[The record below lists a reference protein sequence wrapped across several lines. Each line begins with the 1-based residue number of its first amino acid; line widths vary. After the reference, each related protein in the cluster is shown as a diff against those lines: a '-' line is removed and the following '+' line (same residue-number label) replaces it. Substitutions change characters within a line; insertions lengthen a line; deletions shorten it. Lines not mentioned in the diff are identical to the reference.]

1 MNNLNRSIC
10 FLILFLIANNIVKAQ
25 SPSAINFQGLA
36 MDSNSK
42 IISKKDI
49 YIKCTFLVNKAA
61 EASYAEIHK
70 TTTDQ
75 FGQFNISLGLG
86 KASVNTF
93 DKLDWANN
101 QYDLKVE
108 ISNDSI
114 NYKLLGR
121 QQILSVPY
129 ALNAGNGLPKGKVKG
144 ATAFWDGI
152 KWVADSTIYNDGKI
166 VKIGLGSSVD
176 TTATLEVK
184 STTGGFLLPRLTE
197 SQRDSIKNPAEGL
210 LIFCTDYYG
219 SGKGGAVQI
228 FNRGKWLNMFM
239 PTPGGNYDCPYL
251 YDIQLNGNRIIDS
264 IVTISYK
271 LEAVSNTVSDVPLIQ
286 WYRKLRDTTIK
297 TSIVYYY
304 YPIPGE
310 TKASYKIS
318 DLDNL
323 GIRVSLI
330 PRNKKGADCL
340 LGDSIKMDYA
350 VLNYKAPTTVSLW
363 KDKIYSY
370 GSRIWQGAAI
380 SKRLVT
386 DALSGN
392 FIYSFPDS
400 RFNSSGNTTWS
411 YYNSINEINFLISSI
426 EVNNTPDS
434 LKSLLGE
441 LYAYRGYFYFE
452 LYRAFSINNTQGIP
466 ILENYDDLTT
476 GNLRRRSA
484 DAVFAYII
492 STLDKAE
499 TLTSDF
505 TDSRG
510 FSNLAINVLKSKVF
524 LYKKDY
530 TSIIT
535 TFQKVN
541 TKYSLAKYPLASS
554 VNYVAQLN
562 DTSDFSK
569 FSEIIYQ
576 AGGQYA
582 STEYGRNTNSNN
594 NASASISGFIL
605 NDSIANLFSTT
616 DIRKSLIVKGALNG
630 KNYFNKYLPYPTT
643 GYSTSYNKE
652 IKMADYYLIYAEA
665 QARLS
670 NTAEALTWLNK
681 VAVARDPNFITYNST
696 STSIL
701 NDIIKE
707 KKKENLLEGD
717 FYFDFIRFT
726 NGNPGFYFT
735 PNYGN
740 SGRQALSM
748 NYYKGLP
755 IPSSVLSTNP
765 GLTQTTG
772 W

>member
-1 MNNLNRSIC
+1 MGNFSRSIY
-10 FLILFLIANNIVKAQ
+10 FVILFLISNHIVKAQ

-36 MDSNSK
+36 MDSNLK
-42 IISKKDI
+42 IISKRDI
-49 YIKCTFLVNKAA
+49 YIKCTFYVNKAA
-61 EASYAEIHK
+61 ETSYAEIHK

-86 KASVNTF
+86 KATVNTF

-101 QYDLKVE
+101 QYDLNIE

-129 ALNAGNGLPKGKVKG
+129 ALNAGNGLPKGKSKG

-152 KWVADSTIYNDGKI
+152 KWVVDSTLYNDGKR
-166 VKIGLGSSVD
+166 VKVGLGSSDD
-176 TTATLEVK
+176 TTASLEVK

-264 IVTISYK
+264 IVTVSYN
-271 LEAVSNTVSDVPLIQ
+271 LEAFSNTTSDVPLFQ

-310 TKASYKIS
+310 TKSSYKIS
-318 DLDNL
+318 DLDVL
-323 GIRVSLI
+323 GIRISLI

-350 VLNYKAPTTVSLW
+350 VFNYKAPKTVTAW
-363 KDKIYSY
+363 KSKIYNY
-370 GSRIWQGAAI
+370 GSAIWSGATL
-380 SKRLVT
+380 KRLVT
-386 DALSGN
+386 DALSGIFMYPSPDLRFKSAGN
-392 FIYSFPDS
+392 F
-400 RFNSSGNTTWS
+400 TWN
-411 YYNSINEINFLISSI
+411 YYNNINEINFFINSI

-452 LYRAFSINNTQGIP
+452 LYRAFSINNTLGIP

-476 GNLRRRSA
+476 GNLSRRSA
-484 DAVFAYII
+484 DAVFTYII

-499 TLTSDF
+499 SLTADF

-530 TSIIT
+530 ASIIT

-541 TKYSLAKYPLASS
+541 TKYSLAKYPLAST
-554 VNYVAQLN
+554 VNYAAQLN

-569 FSEIIYQ
+569 FNEIIYQ
-576 AGGQYA
+576 VGGQYA
-582 STEYGRNTNSNN
+582 SYEYGRNTHSNN
-594 NASASISGFIL
+594 NATASTTGYVL
-605 NDSIANLFSTT
+605 NDSIANLFSAT
-616 DIRKSLIVKGALNG
+616 DIRKSLIVNG
-630 KNYFNKYLPYPTT
+630 VINGQKYFNKYLPNPAS
-643 GYSTSYNKE
+643 GYTTSYNKE

-681 VAVARDPNFITYNST
+681 VAVARDPNFSTYNST

-701 NDIIKE
+701 SDIIKE

-726 NGNPGFYFT
+726 NGNPNFFFS
-735 PNYGN
+735 PNYTL
-740 SGRQALSM
+740 SSRQALST

-755 IPSSVLSTNP
+755 IPSNVLSANS
-765 GLTQTTG
+765 GLIQNAG

>member
-1 MNNLNRSIC
+1 MGNFDRSIY
-10 FLILFLIANNIVKAQ
+10 FVILFLITTHIVKAQ

-36 MDSNSK
+36 MDSNLK
-42 IISKKDI
+42 IISKMDI
-49 YIKCTFLVNKAA
+49 YIKCTFHVNKAS
-61 EASYAEIHK
+61 ETSYSEIHK

-86 KASVNTF
+86 KATVNTF
-93 DKLDWANN
+93 EKLDWTNN

-129 ALNAGNGLPKGKVKG
+129 ALNAANGLPKGKSKG
-144 ATAFWDGI
+144 VTAFWDGI
-152 KWVADSTIYNDGKI
+152 KWVVDSTLYNDGKR
-166 VKIGLGSSVD
+166 VKVGLGSSDD
-176 TTATLEVK
+176 TTASLEVK

-197 SQRDSIKNPAEGL
+197 NQRDLIKNPAEGL

-251 YDIQLNGNRIIDS
+251 YDIQLNGNRVIDS

-271 LEAVSNTVSDVPLIQ
+271 FEAVSNTTSDVPLFQ

-297 TSIVYYY
+297 TSNVYYY
-304 YPIPGE
+304 YPIPDE

-318 DLDNL
+318 DLDVL
-323 GIRVSLI
+323 GIRVLLI

-350 VLNYKAPTTVSLW
+350 VLNYKAPTTLSSW
-363 KDKIYSY
+363 MNKIYSY
-370 GSRIWQGAAI
+370 GSRISSGAA

-386 DALSGN
+386 DALSGI
-392 FIYSFPDS
+392 FMYPSPDS
-400 RFNSSGNTTWS
+400 RFYSSGNIYWN
-411 YYNSINEINFLISSI
+411 YYNYINEINFLINSI
-426 EVNNTPDS
+426 EINNTPDS
-434 LKSLLGE
+434 LKSFLGE

-476 GNLRRRSA
+476 GNLIRSSS
-484 DAVFAYII
+484 DAVFTYII

-499 TLTSDF
+499 ILTADF
-505 TDSRG
+505 TDSRS

-530 TSIIT
+530 ASIIT
-535 TFQKVN
+535 TFQKIN
-541 TKYSLAKYPLASS
+541 TKYSLAKYPLVSS
-554 VNYVAQLN
+554 INYVLQLN
-562 DTSDFSK
+562 DTTDFSK
-569 FSEIIYQ
+569 FNEIIYQ
-576 AGGQYA
+576 AGGLSA
-582 STEYGRNTNSNN
+582 SYEYGLNTNSNN
-594 NASASISGFIL
+594 NASATTTGYVL

-616 DIRKSLIVKGALNG
+616 DIRKSLIVNGALNE
-630 KNYFNKYLPYPTT
+630 KKYFNKYLPYKTT
-643 GYSTSYNKE
+643 GYNTSYNKE
-652 IKMADYYLIYAEA
+652 IKMADFYLIYAEA
-665 QARLS
+665 QARFS
-670 NTAEALTWLNK
+670 NIAEALFWLNK
-681 VAVARDPNFITYNST
+681 VAVARDPNFTSYNST
-696 STSIL
+696 SANIL
-701 NDIIKE
+701 IDIIKE

-717 FYFDFIRFT
+717 FYFDYIRFT
-726 NGNPGFYFT
+726 NGY
-735 PNYGN
+735 PNFFFSSYT
-740 SGRQALSM
+740 SGRQSLSPS
-748 NYYKGLP
+748 YYRGLP
-755 IPSSVLSTNP
+755 IPSNRLLEHP
-765 GLTQTTG
+765 RLTQTIG

>member
-10 FLILFLIANNIVKAQ
+10 FVIVFLFATNIVKAQ

-36 MDSNSK
+36 MDSNTK

-49 YIKCTFLVNKAA
+49 FIKCTFLVNKAT
-61 EASYAEIHK
+61 ETSYAEIHK
-70 TTTDQ
+70 TATDQ

-86 KASVNTF
+86 KATVNTF

-121 QQILSVPY
+121 QQILSIPY

-152 KWVADSTIYNDGKI
+152 KWVVDSTIYNDGKR
-166 VKIGLGSSVD
+166 VKVGLGSSVD

-197 SQRDSIKNPAEGL
+197 SQRDSIKKPAEGL

-228 FNRGKWLNMFM
+228 YNRGKWLNMFM
-239 PTPGGNYDCPYL
+239 PTEGGNYDCPYINN
-251 YDIQLNGNRIIDS
+251 IQINGNRMIDS
-264 IVTISYK
+264 IVTITYN
-271 LEAVSNTVSDVPLIQ
+271 LETLLNTVGDVPLIQ

-318 DLDNL
+318 DLDYL

-330 PRNKKGADCL
+330 PRNKKGAECL
-340 LGDSIKMDYA
+340 IGDSIKMDYA
-350 VLNYKAPTTVSLW
+350 VLNYKAPTTVSSW
-363 KDKIYSY
+363 KNKIFGY
-370 GSRIWQGAAI
+370 GGRIWSGAA

-386 DALSGN
+386 DALSGI
-392 FIYSFPDS
+392 FMYISPDS

-411 YYNSINEINFLISSI
+411 YYNNINEINFLINSI

-476 GNLRRRSA
+476 GNLSRKSA
-484 DAVFAYII
+484 DAVLSYII

-499 TLTSDF
+499 SLTSDF
-505 TDSRG
+505 SDSRG
-510 FSNLAINVLKSKVF
+510 FSNLSINILKSKVF
-524 LYKKDY
+524 LYKKEY
-530 TSIIT
+530 ASIIT

-541 TKYSLAKYPLASS
+541 AKYSLTKYPLSSS
-554 VNYVAQLN
+554 VNYIAQLN
-562 DTSDFSK
+562 DTTDFSK
-569 FSEIIYQ
+569 FNEIVYQ

-582 STEYGRNTNSNN
+582 SLEYGRNTHSNN
-594 NASASISGFIL
+594 NATATTTGYVL

-630 KNYFNKYLPYPTT
+630 KFYFNKYLPYPTT
-643 GYSTSYNKE
+643 GYTTSYNKE
-652 IKMADYYLIYAEA
+652 IKMADFYLIYAEA
-665 QARLS
+665 LARTS
-670 NTAEALTWLNK
+670 NISEALIWLNK

-696 STSIL
+696 ITSIL

-726 NGNPGFYFT
+726 NGNPGFYFS
-735 PNYGN
+735 PNYAL
-740 SGRQALSM
+740 SGRQALST

-755 IPSSVLSTNP
+755 IPTNVLSANP
-765 GLTQTTG
+765 GLIQNAG

>member
-10 FLILFLIANNIVKAQ
+10 FLILFLIATNIVKAQ

-49 YIKCTFLVNKAA
+49 FIKCTFLVNKAT
-61 EASYAEIHK
+61 ETSYAEIHK
-70 TTTDQ
+70 TATDQ

-86 KASVNTF
+86 KATVNTF

-152 KWVADSTIYNDGKI
+152 KWVADSTIYNDGKR
-166 VKIGLGSSVD
+166 VKVGLGSSVD

-350 VLNYKAPTTVSLW
+350 VLNYKAPTTVSSW
-363 KDKIYSY
+363 KNKIFGY
-370 GSRIWQGAAI
+370 GSSIMTGALG
-380 SKRLVT
+380 KRLLT

-392 FIYSFPDS
+392 FMNFLPDS

-411 YYNSINEINFLISSI
+411 YYNSINEINFLINSI

-452 LYRAFSINNTQGIP
+452 LFRAFSINNTQGIP

-476 GNLRRRSA
+476 GNLSRRSA

-499 TLTSDF
+499 SLISDF
-505 TDSRG
+505 SDSRR
-510 FSNLAINVLKSKVF
+510 FSNLAINILKSKVF

-530 TSIIT
+530 ASIIT
-535 TFQKVN
+535 TFQKIN
-541 TKYSLAKYPLASS
+541 AKYSLAKYPLSSS
-554 VNYVAQLN
+554 VNYIAQLN
-562 DTSDFSK
+562 DTTDFSK
-569 FSEIIYQ
+569 FNEIVYQ
-576 AGGQYA
+576 VGDANINFGLY
-582 STEYGRNTNSNN
+582 TNSYNN
-594 NASASISGFIL
+594 NTSSTSGFVL
-605 NDSIANLFSTT
+605 NDSIANLFSST
-616 DIRKSLIVKGALNG
+616 DIRKSLIVKGALNEN
-630 KNYFNKYLPYPTT
+630 KYFNKYLPAPTPY
-643 GYSTSYNKE
+643 GPRSSYNKE
-652 IKMADYYLIYAEA
+652 IKMADFYLIYAEA
-665 QARLS
+665 LARVS
-670 NTAEALTWLNK
+670 NITEALTWLNK
-681 VAVARDPNFITYNST
+681 VAVARDPNFISYNST

-701 NDIIKE
+701 SDIIKE

-717 FYFDFIRFT
+717 FYFDMIRFT
-726 NGNPGFYFT
+726 NGNPGFYFS
-735 PNYGN
+735 PNYTF

-755 IPSSVLSTNP
+755 IPTNVLSANR
-765 GLTQTTG
+765 GLSQTTG

>member
-10 FLILFLIANNIVKAQ
+10 FLILFLIASNIVKAQ

-49 YIKCTFLVNKAA
+49 FIKCTFLVNKAT

-152 KWVADSTIYNDGKI
+152 KWVADSTIYNDGKR

-176 TTATLEVK
+176 TTSTLEVK

-219 SGKGGAVQI
+219 SGKGGAIQI

-350 VLNYKAPTTVSLW
+350 VLNYKVPTTILSW
-363 KDKIYSY
+363 KNKIL
-370 GSRIWQGAAI
+370 GLGDIIWFSA
-380 SKRLVT
+380 SNKRLVT

-392 FIYSFPDS
+392 FMFTFPES
-400 RFNSSGNTTWS
+400 KFNSSNNRYWN
-411 YYNSINEINFLISSI
+411 YYN
-426 EVNNTPDS
+426 
-434 LKSLLGE
+434 
-441 LYAYRGYFYFE
+441 
-452 LYRAFSINNTQGIP
+452 
-466 ILENYDDLTT
+466 NYDDLTT
-476 GNLRRRSA
+476 GNLIRKPA
-484 DAVFAYII
+484 DVVLTYII

-499 TLTSDF
+499 SLASDF
-505 TDSRG
+505 KDSRG
-510 FSNLAINVLKSKVF
+510 FSNLAINILKSKVF

-530 TSIIT
+530 ASIIT

-562 DTSDFSK
+562 DTIDFSK
-569 FSEIIYQ
+569 FNEIVYQ
-576 AGGQYA
+576 AGSQNAYF
-582 STEYGRNTNSNN
+582 EYGFHTNSNN
-594 NASASISGFIL
+594 NSTSSTTGFVI
-605 NDSIANLFSTT
+605 NDSIINLFSTT
-616 DIRKSLIVKGALNG
+616 DVRKSLIVKGILNG
-630 KNYFNKYLPYPTT
+630 KNYFNKYLPAPNPY
-643 GYSTSYNKE
+643 GLRTSYNKE
-652 IKMADYYLIYAEA
+652 IKMADFYLIYAEA
-665 QARLS
+665 LARTS
-670 NTAEALTWLNK
+670 NISEALTWLNK
-681 VAVARDPNFITYNST
+681 VAVARDPNFISYNST
-696 STSIL
+696 STTIL

-726 NGNPGFYFT
+726 NGNPGFYYSS
-735 PNYGN
+735 NYTN
-740 SGRQALSM
+740 IPRQQLST

-755 IPSSVLSTNP
+755 LPTSVLSANP
-765 GLTQTTG
+765 GLIQNAG

>member
-10 FLILFLIANNIVKAQ
+10 FLILFLIASNIVKAQ

-49 YIKCTFLVNKAA
+49 FIKCTFLVNKAT

-152 KWVADSTIYNDGKI
+152 KWVADSTIYNDGKR

-176 TTATLEVK
+176 TTSTLEVK

-219 SGKGGAVQI
+219 SGKGGAIQI

-350 VLNYKAPTTVSLW
+350 VLNYKVPTTILSW
-363 KDKIYSY
+363 KNKIL
-370 GSRIWQGAAI
+370 GLGDIIWFSA
-380 SKRLVT
+380 SNKRLVT

-392 FIYSFPDS
+392 FMFTFPES
-400 RFNSSGNTTWS
+400 KFNSSNNRYWN
-411 YYNSINEINFLISSI
+411 YYNNINEINFLINSI
-426 EVNNTPDS
+426 EINNTPDS
-434 LKSLLGE
+434 LKSFLGE

-452 LYRAFSINNTQGIP
+452 LYRAFSINNTLGIP

-476 GNLRRRSA
+476 GNLIRKPA
-484 DAVFAYII
+484 DVVLTYII

-499 TLTSDF
+499 SLASDF
-505 TDSRG
+505 KDSRG
-510 FSNLAINVLKSKVF
+510 FSNLAINILKSKVF

-530 TSIIT
+530 ASIIT

-554 VNYVAQLN
+554 VNYVTQLN
-562 DTSDFSK
+562 DTIDFSK
-569 FSEIIYQ
+569 FNEIVYQ
-576 AGGQYA
+576 AGSQNAYF
-582 STEYGRNTNSNN
+582 EYGFHTNSNN
-594 NASASISGFIL
+594 NSTSSTTGFVI
-605 NDSIANLFSTT
+605 NDSIINLFSTT
-616 DIRKSLIVKGALNG
+616 DVRKSLIVKGILNG
-630 KNYFNKYLPYPTT
+630 KNYFNKYLPAPNPY
-643 GYSTSYNKE
+643 GLRTSYNKE
-652 IKMADYYLIYAEA
+652 IKMADFYLIYAEA
-665 QARLS
+665 LARTS
-670 NTAEALTWLNK
+670 NISEALTWLNK
-681 VAVARDPNFITYNST
+681 VAVARDPNFISYNST
-696 STSIL
+696 STTIL

-726 NGNPGFYFT
+726 NGNPGFYYSS
-735 PNYGN
+735 NYTN
-740 SGRQALSM
+740 IPRQQLST

-755 IPSSVLSTNP
+755 LPTSVLSANP
-765 GLTQTTG
+765 GLIQNAG

>member
-10 FLILFLIANNIVKAQ
+10 FVILFLIATNIVKAQ

-61 EASYAEIHK
+61 ETSYAEIHK

-86 KASVNTF
+86 KATVNTF

-129 ALNAGNGLPKGKVKG
+129 ALNAGNGLPKGKSKG

-152 KWVADSTIYNDGKI
+152 KWIVDSTIYNDGKR
-166 VKIGLGSSVD
+166 VKVGLGSSVD

-228 FNRGKWLNMFM
+228 YNRGKWLNMFM

-271 LEAVSNTVSDVPLIQ
+271 LEAVSNTTSDVPLIQ

-304 YPIPGE
+304 YQIPGE

-340 LGDSIKMDYA
+340 IGDSIKMDYA
-350 VLNYKAPTTVSLW
+350 VLNYKAPTTVIAW
-363 KDKIYSY
+363 KSKINNY
-370 GSRIWQGAAI
+370 GSRIWSGAAI

-392 FIYSFPDS
+392 FMYTFPDS

-411 YYNSINEINFLISSI
+411 YYNSINEINFLINSI

-476 GNLRRRSA
+476 GNLSRKSA
-484 DAVFAYII
+484 DAVFTYII

-499 TLTSDF
+499 SLTADF

-530 TSIIT
+530 ASIIT
-535 TFQKVN
+535 TFQKIN
-541 TKYSLAKYPLASS
+541 SKYSLAKYPLVSS
-554 VNYVAQLN
+554 VNYITQLN

-569 FSEIIYQ
+569 FNEIIYQ

-582 STEYGRNTNSNN
+582 STEYGRNTHSNN
-594 NASASISGFIL
+594 NATASTTGFVL

-630 KNYFNKYLPYPTT
+630 KFYFNKYLPYPTT
-643 GYSTSYNKE
+643 GYTTSYNKE

-665 QARLS
+665 QARLL

-701 NDIIKE
+701 SDIIKE

-717 FYFDFIRFT
+717 FYFDMIRFT
-726 NGNPGFYFT
+726 NGNPGFYFSS
-735 PNYGN
+735 NYAL

-765 GLTQTTG
+765 GLTQTAG